1 MAVFNSHTEES
12 GTLWQNVC
20 NSLFRIKGI
29 MPGVV
34 AIQRPSDVLLLIDDL
49 KGDAAD
55 NIPDNMK
62 VFYGL

>member
-1 MAVFNSHTEES
+1 
-12 GTLWQNVC
+12 
-20 NSLFRIKGI
+20 